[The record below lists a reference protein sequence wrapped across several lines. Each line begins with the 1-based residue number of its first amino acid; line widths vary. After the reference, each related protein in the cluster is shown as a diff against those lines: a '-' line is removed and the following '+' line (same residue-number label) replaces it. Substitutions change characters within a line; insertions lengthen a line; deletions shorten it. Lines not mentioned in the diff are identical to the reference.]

1 MMYYDVKKMEQAEF
15 EARVLENLNIVK
27 IIASKIYSRLPAGI
41 ELSDL
46 VHTGILGLIDAVR
59 KYDPTKGTKFS
70 TYASLR
76 IRGAILDELRN
87 LDWASRSL
95 RQKIKEV
102 ENAFEILEIQLGRP
116 PKEEEVARSLH
127 MSLQEFQKI
136 LDESKGVAIGV
147 FRIAIEDEANISD
160 GKMLKYYA
168 DEENTSPVVQ
178 MEKEEMK
185 KRLAGF
191 IKTLPEKEKL
201 VLSLYYLEDLNL
213 KEIGKVMDLTESRIS
228 QIRSTAVL
236 RLRAKLAELAK
247 KDKVDVQEI
256 L

>member
-1 MMYYDVKKMEQAEF
+1 MDKAAF
-15 EARVLENLNIVK
+15 EKRILDNLKIVK
-27 IIASKIYSRLPAGI
+27 IIASKIHSRIPQGI
-41 ELSDL
+41 ELEDL

-102 ENAFEILEIQLGRP
+102 EHAFDALEMQLGRP
-116 PKEEEVARSLH
+116 PEEEEVAKSLNLSIKEYH
-127 MSLQEFQKI
+127 KL
-136 LDESKGVAIGV
+136 LDDSRGVAIGV
-147 FRIAIEDEANISD
+147 FRIISD
-160 GKMLKYYA
+160 DESNMSDVNQLKYQA
-168 DEENTSPVVQ
+168 DEESNSPVFIL
-178 MEKEEMK
+178 EKREMK
-185 KRLAGF
+185 KLLARF
-191 IKTLPEKEKL
+191 MKELPEKEQL

-213 KEIGKVMDLTESRIS
+213 KEIGKIMELTESRIS
-228 QIRSTAVL
+228 QIRTSAIL
-236 RLRAKLAELAK
+236 RLRGKL
-247 KDKVDVQEI
+247 KDMAGKSHVHVQEV